1 MEGGTKGEVTM
12 TASESVKRV
21 LVCGA
26 TGYLGRHVV
35 QAAKAEGYRVRALV
49 REEARLGDAGAACDE
64 VFVGEATRAE
74 TLRGLCDGVDLV
86 ISSLG
91 NRTLHRRPTVW
102 ELTTAPTGTSSRA
115 PRRPASGALSSCRCC
130 AASRRA
136 RRCRRS
142 RRASGWST
150 R

>member
-1 MEGGTKGEVTM
+1 MEDGTKGEVTM

-21 LVCGA
+21 LVCSA

-49 REEARLGDAGAACDE
+49 REEARLGDARGACDE

-102 ELTTAPTGTSSRA
+102 EVDYGANRNILARA
-115 PRRPASGALSSCRCC
+115 EEARVGRFVFVSVLRGEEA
-130 AASRRA
+130 RA
-136 RRCRRS
+136 TVC
-142 RRASGWST
+142 
-150 R
+150 